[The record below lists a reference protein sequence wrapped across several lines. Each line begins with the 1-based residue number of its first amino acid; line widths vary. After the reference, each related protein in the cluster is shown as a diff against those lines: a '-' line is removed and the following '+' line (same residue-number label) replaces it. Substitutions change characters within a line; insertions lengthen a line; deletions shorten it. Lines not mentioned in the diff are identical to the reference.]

1 MKQILLIEAKREFYG
16 MDQIRGT
23 MTAGELIELLSEYD
37 EDTPVA
43 ISNDNGYTYGRIRY
57 NDISWE
63 DVEDEDEDW
72 E

>member
-1 MKQILLIEAKREFYG
+1 

-63 DVEDEDEDW
+63 DVEDEDEEW